1 MKETVRN
8 LFLYILIFYLVLSVF
23 MGIILPENIAY
34 VLATLVVLSFAM
46 MIAKPLLSFLTVKVN
61 FITLVLVGTLIIFG
75 SMFLL
80 ESLMPGF
87 TIETEMFTG
96 ITFGSIVVND
106 FEMVP
111 IASMVGVAI
120 TGSFLCSVF
129 YELDKN

>member
-1 MKETVRN
+1 
-8 LFLYILIFYLVLSVF
+8 LYILIFYLVLSVF
-23 MGIILPENIAY
+23 LGITLPENIAY

-61 FITLVLVGTLIIFG
+61 FITLLLVGALLLFG
-75 SMFLL
+75 AMLLL

-87 TIETEMFTG
+87 TIEKEMFIG
-96 ITFGSIVVND
+96 VTFGSIVVND

-111 IASMVGVAI
+111 LVSMAGVAVI
-120 TGSFLCSVF
+120 SSFFCSVF

>member
-1 MKETVRN
+1 MKETIKN

-23 MGIILPENIAY
+23 TGIVLPENIAY
-34 VLATLVVLSFAM
+34 VLATLVILSFAM
-46 MIAKPLLSFLTVKVN
+46 MTAKPLLSFLTVKVN
-61 FITLVLVGTLIIFG
+61 FITLLLVGSLLLFG

-106 FEMVP
+106 FEMLP
-111 IASMVGVAI
+111 IVSMVGVAVV
-120 TGSFLCSVF
+120 GSFFCSVF
-129 YELDKN
+129 YELDRN

>member
-23 MGIILPENIAY
+23 VGITLPENIAY

-61 FITLVLVGTLIIFG
+61 FITLLLVGALLLFG
-75 SMFLL
+75 AMLLL

-87 TIETEMFTG
+87 TIEKEMFIG
-96 ITFGSIVVND
+96 VTFGSIVVND

-111 IASMVGVAI
+111 LVSMAGVAVI
-120 TGSFLCSVF
+120 SSFFCSVF

>member
-23 MGIILPENIAY
+23 LGITLPENIAY

-61 FITLVLVGTLIIFG
+61 FITLLLVGALLLFG
-75 SMFLL
+75 AMLLL

-87 TIETEMFTG
+87 TIEKEMFIG
-96 ITFGSIVVND
+96 VTFGSIVVND

-111 IASMVGVAI
+111 LVSMAGVAVI
-120 TGSFLCSVF
+120 SSFFCSVF